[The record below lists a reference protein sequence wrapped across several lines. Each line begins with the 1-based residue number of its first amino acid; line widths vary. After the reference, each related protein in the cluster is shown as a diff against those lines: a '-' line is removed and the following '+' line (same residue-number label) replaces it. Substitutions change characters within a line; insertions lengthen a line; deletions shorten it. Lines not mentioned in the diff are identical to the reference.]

1 MTYLFRYFFAAVT
14 SAAVLCVFVII
25 TSIIFL
31 AGLYSGGI
39 PVDHPFLPINDTTP
53 TPPELTPPESKQTK
67 VRLHFFIPNR
77 FHRYTNDHFNT
88 FALIDH
94 CILGGIDGCYSNFNN
109 SYIHYFDIPFS
120 TPGASYKTYQKQ

>member
-53 TPPELTPPESKQTK
+53 TPPESKQTK
-67 VRLHFFIPNR
+67 VCLHFLYLTVFTVIR
-77 FHRYTNDHFNT
+77 TIILNT

-109 SYIHYFDIPFS
+109 SYIHYFDIPIS
-120 TPGASYKTYQKQ
+120 TPGASYKTYQK